1 VKYPKIHLFRTFIY
15 FIRGE
20 KRATSFI
27 MLRSSSFI
35 LCLWS
40 LLGSTVEAALTC
52 DAAFD
57 SETDMCF
64 CEIIEETENNSTA
77 EVYIAG
83 LFDTESY
90 DWGLEIFN
98 FTVSLINNHTDGW
111 NDDIFDDGTF
121 LKWRIA
127 DTACDASAAARAY
140 WGLRTE
146 NGGVPMHGIVGAR
159 CSGASIELVS

>member
-1 VKYPKIHLFRTFIY
+1 VEDPKIHLFRSLMFFIG
-15 FIRGE
+15 GE
-20 KRATSFI
+20 KRAPSFI
-27 MLRSSSFI
+27 MLRLSSFI

-40 LLGSTVEAALTC
+40 LLGSIEAALTC

-57 SETDMCF
+57 YETDMCN
-64 CEIIEETENNSTA
+64 CEIIEETANSSIK

-90 DWGLEIFN
+90 YWGPEIFN
-98 FTVSLINNHTDGW
+98 FTVSLINNHTNGW
-111 NDDIFDDGTF
+111 NDEIFDDETF
-121 LKWRIA
+121 LKWRVA
-127 DTACDASAAARAY
+127 NTACDASVAARAY